1 MRGVWRYASLM
12 VMFAAATA
20 AVAEEAVKPDPA
32 RAYSHFVQGNTYYT
46 DQELERAVEEYK
58 TALKY
63 DPLHADTMCNLGSA
77 LQDLGDYPLSRY
89 YYSKAVQANPYHA
102 VAHFNLGLLLH
113 DEDIETAMEH
123 YQSAVE
129 MDPAMADAWSN
140 LGSAY
145 HHENDLEDALG
156 CYQEAIRL
164 YETEEAYQ
172 GLPFTN
178 DVLATLN
185 YHTSII
191 LSRLPDGRCLQGGC
205 TAQRMEVLRRCL
217 RHDPDH
223 TLCKHNLE
231 SALGDSS
238 MTKAS
243 PEYVKALFDYYATSF
258 DESLKG
264 LDYSSPETLREV
276 LGGMKPRYREVFD
289 AGCGTGLL
297 GPLFRGISETLIGVD
312 LSEGML
318 EAAYERDVYDAL
330 AVGEVGE
337 ILRTRAGQG
346 VHGDLVVAAD
356 VLVYIG
362 DLEDVFMSSH
372 GYLEDGGILA
382 FTCELTAPE
391 DCDEAKGCKGWKL
404 LESGRFA
411 HTKAYLYHMAARF
424 GFDVAHYREMSP
436 RKEKGS
442 PVQGQLVAL
451 VKRGEGAGEQEE
463 THQEPNHAGDEL

>member
-1 MRGVWRYASLM
+1 MWRKWGVVPLILAAALM
-12 VMFAAATA
+12 V
-20 AVAEEAVKPDPA
+20 AVQGDEAVKPDPA
-32 RAYSHFVQGNTYYT
+32 RAYAHFVQANTYYT

-58 TALKY
+58 TALKF

-77 LQDLGDYPLSRY
+77 LQDLGDYPLSRH

-113 DEDIETAMEH
+113 DEDIDTAIEH

-145 HHENDLEDALG
+145 HREDDLEDALG

-164 YETEEAYQ
+164 YETEEAYE
-172 GLPFTN
+172 GLPFTD

-185 YHTSII
+185 YHVSII
-191 LSRLPDGRCLQGGC
+191 LGRLPDGRCLQGGC
-205 TAQRMEVLRRCL
+205 LSQRMEILRRCL
-217 RHDPDH
+217 RHDPEH
-223 TLCKHNLE
+223 ALCKHNLE

-243 PEYVKALFDYYATSF
+243 PEYVKALFDYYAVSF

-264 LDYSSPETLREV
+264 LDYSSPEALREV
-276 LGGMKPRYREVFD
+276 LGGLRPRYKEVFD

-297 GPLFRGISETLIGVD
+297 GPLFRDITDTLIGVD

-318 EAAYERDVYDAL
+318 EAALDRDVYDAL
-330 AVGEVGE
+330 AVGEMGE
-337 ILRTRAGQG
+337 ILRMRAGEG
-346 VHGDLVVAAD
+346 VRGDLVVAAD

-362 DLEDVFMSSH
+362 ELEDIFGSSRE
-372 GYLEDGGILA
+372 YLGDGGILA
-382 FTCELTAPE
+382 FTCELIAPQ
-391 DCDEAKGCKGWKL
+391 DCDEAKGCKGWQL
-404 LESGRFA
+404 LPSGRFA
-411 HTKAYLYHMAARF
+411 HTKGYLHQLAERF

-436 RKEKGS
+436 RKEAGS
-442 PVQGQLVAL
+442 PVQGQLIAL
-451 VKRGEGAGEQEE
+451 VKRGEGQQRQPAQEEEQED
-463 THQEPNHAGDEL
+463 TSSEL